1 MTDNHMEIRIK
12 GSECAAVVKNHKTGK
27 TYLFNS
33 IEEAEK
39 CINVRPERNSSNCGN
54 VSDADGT
61 TTACS
66 KETSTPS
73 E

>member
-1 MTDNHMEIRIK
+1 MTDNHVEICIK
-12 GSECAAVVKNHKTGK
+12 GSECGVVVKNHKTGK

-33 IEEAEK
+33 IEEAER
-39 CINVRPERNSSNCGN
+39 CVNIGPERNSSNCGKL
-54 VSDADGT
+54 SDVDDT

>member
-1 MTDNHMEIRIK
+1 MTNDHVEICIK
-12 GSECAAVVKNHKTGK
+12 GSECGAVVKNHRTGK

-33 IEEAEK
+33 NEEAEK

-54 VSDADGT
+54 VSDADDT
-61 TTACS
+61 TTTCS